1 MKAAID
7 LVYAFRQRSNLYLYD
22 IARGRGSQPDGS
34 WKLIS
39 WCFLTESNEIYQLLF
54 TSSKILILTKV
65 IACGMLAFMCNS
77 IVCANFNLDF
87 PKMAIFKLQ
96 SHIEPTIFMGLF

>member
-54 TSSKILILTKV
+54 TSSKNIDP
-65 IACGMLAFMCNS
+65 N
-77 IVCANFNLDF
+77 
-87 PKMAIFKLQ
+87 Q
-96 SHIEPTIFMGLF
+96 SYRM